1 MDTFDLAL
9 LHGGGQGSWVW
20 QETIAALRS
29 QSDHFAGRI
38 LALDIP
44 GCGAKR
50 GRAVQHLE
58 PQDVARELIT
68 DIERAGMK
76 QVVLAGHSLAGNVL
90 PAMAELRP
98 DLFGRLIYISCSIP
112 LPGQTVLQLMGNRLH
127 GSSEDEV
134 GWPVD
139 PVTTELRHR
148 YEVMFCEDM
157 SEAQR
162 TRFLAATRAG
172 RVAAASSSPRHE
184 FSFDALGAIPATY
197 VICLKDRTIPAAWQ
211 EKFATRFHAQRV
223 VRIDAGHQVM
233 ITRPHTLAEVL
244 RHEVLIEA

>member
-50 GRAVQHLE
+50 GRAAQHLE
-58 PQDVARELIT
+58 PQDVARELIA

-112 LPGQTVLQLMGNRLH
+112 LPGQTVLQLMGDRLH

-162 TRFLAATRAG
+162 TRFLQQLGQDEWPHKFFTATQ
-172 RVAAASSSPRHE
+172 

-244 RHEVLIEA
+244 RHEMLIEA